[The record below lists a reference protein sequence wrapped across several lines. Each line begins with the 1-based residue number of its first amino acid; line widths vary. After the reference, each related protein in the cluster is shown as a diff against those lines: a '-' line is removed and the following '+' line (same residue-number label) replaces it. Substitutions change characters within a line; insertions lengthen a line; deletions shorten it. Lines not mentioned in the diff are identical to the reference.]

1 VGVCYRLPDWENR
14 VDETL
19 YKQIGAVS
27 HSQNMVLIGDFN
39 HPDICW
45 MDNIAV
51 HQKSKSFLECVDD
64 NFLFQVV
71 QEPTRKGGMLD
82 HVPTKEEGLVS
93 IVKLKGSL
101 GCSDHRMVEFKS
113 IGCQRG
119 RAASLLHWTSE
130 EQNSPLEL

>member
-1 VGVCYRLPDWENR
+1 MGVCYRLPDWENR

-45 MDNIAV
+45 MDNTAV
-51 HQKSKSFLECVDD
+51 HQKSKSFLECVGD
-64 NFLFQVV
+64 NFLLQVV

-101 GCSDHRMVEFKS
+101 GCLGRSL
-113 IGCQRG
+113 GCQRG
-119 RAASLLHWTSE
+119 RAASLLLWTSE